1 MGGLELFNNKNACEK
16 SPFDSKLQIK
26 RKRKYMFDWS
36 LETLFEYMSIKGYE
50 TYIHHADDQLKPVPC
65 IQ

>member
-1 MGGLELFNNKNACEK
+1 
-16 SPFDSKLQIK
+16 
-26 RKRKYMFDWS
+26 MFDWS